1 VRELSRA
8 VQLAPRGAEPRAELG
23 DVYAAQ
29 GMTAAAVAEYARA
42 LAAHPADRATAARA
56 AVLCA
61 QAEQWDAARQWLVRA
76 DGGPA
81 TAAAALAAG
90 LLARHDRNLVQAR
103 QALQRAVELDRNS
116 AAGYNA
122 LADVQE
128 QTGDAAGALL
138 ALARAQTLRPR
149 DAGLPRRE
157 ALLRERQGDAAGA
170 ETAYRR
176 ALALAP
182 SGELWHNLAELLR
195 RGGRTDDA
203 AAAYRTAMQDPQF
216 RYRAYALNGLGLVAF
231 ARNEYPAAI
240 ARFGEALAADNRY
253 AEPAVNLAALYRAA
267 GNLPAAQ
274 AAAQAALGRDAR
286 AHRAHYLLAL
296 IAEAQGDRAAARRAL
311 AAAVRLAPDNNDYR
325 ALAARLGGI

>member
-1 VRELSRA
+1 
-8 VQLAPRGAEPRAELG
+8 
-23 DVYAAQ
+23 
-29 GMTAAAVAEYARA
+29 
-42 LAAHPADRATAARA
+42 
-56 AVLCA
+56 
-61 QAEQWDAARQWLVRA
+61 
-76 DGGPA
+76 
-81 TAAAALAAG
+81 
-90 LLARHDRNLVQAR
+90 
-103 QALQRAVELDRNS
+103 
-116 AAGYNA
+116 
-122 LADVQE
+122 
-128 QTGDAAGALL
+128 
-138 ALARAQTLRPR
+138 
-149 DAGLPRRE
+149 
-157 ALLRERQGDAAGA
+157 
-170 ETAYRR
+170 
-176 ALALAP
+176 
-182 SGELWHNLAELLR
+182 
-195 RGGRTDDA
+195 
-203 AAAYRTAMQDPQF
+203 MQDPQF